1 MTELNRPLI
10 LDPIEWQRTLDQ
22 RKALGEG
29 ASVPRRWN
37 DLLDRIAHQR
47 ILPSGATTMFAR
59 GIHFGWHLRPSSIL
73 AALFGRPLAYLC
85 WGVAYHRG
93 IRRRIARMILRA
105 ADVVLVNDART
116 AAEVR
121 EVAGVEAVR
130 LPYLVDTEFFSFAPA
145 TGPREPFLFCPGAND
160 RDGDVLLALAQAGHK
175 VVWLNNL
182 PASAAHY
189 DGLSA
194 NLTLVVR
201 PDFVELRDL
210 YRSCAAVVQPL
221 TRDIHAAGQTTTL
234 EALAS
239 GAAVLLGAGRT
250 AELFAEGDLV
260 DVVEGRD
267 TAVWSAAVDTMLA
280 RERADPALASERA
293 ARIAR
298 DHSPEAVAA
307 QLVEALARIGGPRE
321 AVAALATNP

>member
-1 MTELNRPLI
+1 MGKLSRPLV
-10 LDPIEWQRTLDQ
+10 LDRIEWQQTLEQ
-22 RKALGEG
+22 RAALAAGG
-29 ASVPRRWN
+29 ALPFRWN
-37 DLLDRIAHQR
+37 DLLDRVADGA
-47 ILPSGATTMFAR
+47 ILPFGARTMFAP
-59 GIHFGWHLRPSSIL
+59 GLHFSWHFYRSTIL
-73 AALFGRPLAYLC
+73 AALLGRPLAYLC
-85 WGVAYHRG
+85 WGVGYHRG
-93 IRRRIARMILRA
+93 LRRRLARLVLRA

-189 DGLSA
+189 DGLSV

-201 PDFVELRDL
+201 PDFVKLRDL